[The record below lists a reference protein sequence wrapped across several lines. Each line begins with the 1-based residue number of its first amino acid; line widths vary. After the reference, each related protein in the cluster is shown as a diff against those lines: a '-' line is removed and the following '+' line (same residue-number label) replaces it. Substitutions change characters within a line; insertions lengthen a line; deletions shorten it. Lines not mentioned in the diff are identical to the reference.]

1 MNTERLLEFQVL
13 AQTLHYGTAA
23 SRLYISQ
30 SVLSRH
36 IQSLEK
42 ELGVKL
48 FTRSSHNVA
57 LTSAGIAF
65 YRLSQ
70 DFLKDAHHA
79 ADVARVAS
87 MGITGSVKAGFL
99 LPTMSARIR
108 DFLKLF
114 DERYPDIFVSSDVLT
129 DINVVHLEEY
139 HYITLGSLAMPFP
152 DCFELYHKLPEKG
165 CLIFPLNSQDIPDN
179 PVSLKELTNKTLF
192 LPGYNRTTG
201 SFARI
206 GQLAR
211 QATDDHVHIVPVV
224 NPETA
229 ILNVELGRG
238 YTILPKHRASYSS
251 QQFRYSDLTDDCYF
265 ETMFMRNTNFDSDA
279 DRLFGEE
286 FIKILERN

>member
-42 ELGVKL
+42 ELGVQL
-48 FTRSSHNVA
+48 FTRSSHKVA

-70 DFLKDAHHA
+70 DYLKDVHHA

-87 MGITGSVKAGFL
+87 MGISGSVKAGFL
-99 LPTMSARIR
+99 LPTMSARVR
-108 DFLKLF
+108 DFLRLF
-114 DERYPDIFVSSDVLT
+114 EERYPDIFVSSDVLT
-129 DINVVHLEEY
+129 DLNIIHVNEY
-139 HYITLGSLAMPFP
+139 HYITLASLAIPIP
-152 DCFELYHKLPEKG
+152 DIFKLYHRFPEKG
-165 CLIFPLNSQDIPDN
+165 CLVFPVDSKIVPGT
-179 PVSLKELTNKTLF
+179 PISLKELANETLF

-201 SFARI
+201 AYARI
-206 GQLAR
+206 GQMAR
-211 QATDDHVHIVPVV
+211 QATDDHIHIVPVL

-238 YTILPKHRASYSS
+238 FTILPKHRATYSS
-251 QQFRYSDLTDDCYF
+251 QQFRYTDLTDDCSF
-265 ETMFMRNTNFDSDA
+265 ETLLMRNTHFDSDA

-286 FIKILERN
+286 FVKILEQ